1 VAPSAY
7 AGAGEGGPGA
17 GTSFPGAG
25 LVSVVVVAVLNGAR
39 HGVTVTV
46 LPEALQLL
54 VSSVSTALFPP
65 SAHARRK

>member
-17 GTSFPGAG
+17 GTRFPGAG
-25 LVSVVVVAVLNGAR
+25 LVPVVVAVLNGLR

-54 VSSVSTALFPP
+54 VSSVSTIAFPP
-65 SAHARRK
+65 SAHASRK